1 MACPRIFASG
11 FRTTQRHPAWRVPV
25 YHRFASLQSYS
36 AAMSTITDALTRDH
50 REIERY
56 YDETV
61 NSTDQDHQQRFGN
74 QFTWELARHSVAEEL
89 IVYPAFEKYLG
100 AKGKDMAEKDRKEH
114 HKVKEFLKEFQNM
127 KPSDAQYTSKLKRLM
142 ETLSQHIKEEESDD
156 IPALEKVLREDAINE
171 GISESLATSFARTKM
186 LVPSRSHP
194 SAGEHPPFETVMGLL
209 TAPIDHIGDIFRKFP
224 NKTMSPNPSTK

>member
-11 FRTTQRHPAWRVPV
+11 FRTTQRHPACRVPV
-25 YHRFASLQSYS
+25 YHRFPSLQSYS

-114 HKVKEFLKEFQNM
+114 HEVKEFLKEFQNM
-127 KPSDAQYTSKLKRLM
+127 KPSDAQYISKLKRLM

-156 IPALEKVLREDAINE
+156 IPALEKVLREDVTNE

-209 TAPIDHIGDIFRKFP
+209 TAPIDHVSDIFRKFP